1 MQRHTRNFARGI
13 FGTLV
18 TGALGFGATQVLA
31 SPAPASAAPLCTI
44 QQCTLSCIQRGYA
57 AGFCN
62 PDAMCVCVGAP

>member
-1 MQRHTRNFARGI
+1 MQRLTRNFARGI
-13 FGTLV
+13 FGTFV
-18 TGALGFGATQVLA
+18 VGALGLGATQALA
-31 SPAPASAAPLCTI
+31 SPVQATTVPACTI

>member
-1 MQRHTRNFARGI
+1 MQSQIRIVSRSI

-18 TGALGFGATQVLA
+18 VGALGLGAAQALA
-31 SPAPASAAPLCTI
+31 SPVPATTVPACTI

-57 AGFCN
+57 AGICN